1 MNLATSKDTDQIISI
16 FQEAFIDN
24 PHICFLLG
32 KSRLREKIGI
42 MTSHVIYIAMKRQGL
57 YLSEDGEGV
66 LIVFEAD
73 KIPLT
78 FTEKCAQYWMVL
90 RCFNLRNLFAIARTE
105 KKVKALRQVQ
115 PGDLYVWFYA
125 VSDKGLGG
133 KTARELLQD
142 LFDLAQAKNAA
153 ILAETSIARNM
164 VIYKRYGFDTYNQQQ
179 FESFPVFYMRRPP
192 VQKD

>member
-1 MNLATSKDTDQIISI
+1 MILATSKDTERIISI

-32 KSRLREKIGI
+32 KSRIREKIAI
-42 MTSHVIYIAMKRQGL
+42 MTSHVIDIAMKRQGL
-57 YLSEDGEGV
+57 YLSEDGEGI

-73 KIPLT
+73 KLPLS
-78 FTEKCAQYWMVL
+78 FTEKCAQYLMVL
-90 RCFNLRNLFAIARTE
+90 RCFNLRNLFAIANTE

-133 KTARELLQD
+133 KTARELLHN
-142 LFDLAQAKNAA
+142 LFDLAHEKNAA

-164 VIYKRYGFDTYNQQQ
+164 VIYKRYGFEVYNQKQ
-179 FESFPVFYMRRPP
+179 FDQFPVFYMRRPP

>member
-1 MNLATSKDTDQIISI
+1 
-16 FQEAFIDN
+16 
-24 PHICFLLG
+24 
-32 KSRLREKIGI
+32 
-42 MTSHVIYIAMKRQGL
+42 
-57 YLSEDGEGV
+57 
-66 LIVFEAD
+66 
-73 KIPLT
+73 
-78 FTEKCAQYWMVL
+78 MVL
-90 RCFNLRNLFAIARTE
+90 RCFNLSNLFAIARTE
-105 KKVKALRQVQ
+105 KKVKVLRQVQ
-115 PGDLYVWFYA
+115 SGDLYVWFYA

>member
-1 MNLATSKDTDQIISI
+1 MKLATSKDTDRIISI

-32 KSRLREKIGI
+32 NSRLPEKIAI
-42 MTSHVIYIAMKRQGL
+42 MTSYVIDISMKRQGL

-66 LIVFEAD
+66 LIAFEAEQL
-73 KIPLT
+73 PLS

-105 KKVKALRQVQ
+105 KKVKVLRQSQ

-125 VSDKGLGG
+125 VSNKGLGG
-133 KTARELLQD
+133 KTARELLHS

-164 VIYKRYGFDTYNQQQ
+164 VIYKRYGFETYDQQQ
-179 FESFPVFYMRRPP
+179 FESFPVFYMRRPA

>member
-1 MNLATSKDTDQIISI
+1 MNLATSTDTDRIISI

-42 MTSHVIYIAMKRQGL
+42 MTSHVIDIAMKRQGL

-73 KIPLT
+73 RLPLT
-78 FTEKCAQYWMVL
+78 FTEKCAQYLMVL

-164 VIYKRYGFDTYNQQQ
+164 VIYKRYGFENYDQQQ
-179 FESFPVFYMRRPP
+179 FESFPVFYMRRPA

>member
-1 MNLATSKDTDQIISI
+1 MRAIFNGFALFQLAQ
-16 FQEAFIDN
+16 
-24 PHICFLLG
+24 PIC
-32 KSRLREKIGI
+32 
-42 MTSHVIYIAMKRQGL
+42 
-57 YLSEDGEGV
+57 D
-66 LIVFEAD
+66 
-73 KIPLT
+73 
-78 FTEKCAQYWMVL
+78 CAH
-90 RCFNLRNLFAIARTE
+90 R

-164 VIYKRYGFDTYNQQQ
+164 VIYKRYGFENYDQQQ
-179 FESFPVFYMRRPP
+179 FESFPVFYMRRPA

>member
-164 VIYKRYGFDTYNQQQ
+164 VIYKRYGFETYNQQQ

>member
-1 MNLATSKDTDQIISI
+1 MILATSKDTERIISI

-24 PHICFLLG
+24 PHICYLLG
-32 KSRLREKIGI
+32 KSRLPEKIGI
-42 MTSHVIYIAMKRQGL
+42 MTSHVIDIAMKRQGL

-73 KIPLT
+73 KLPLS

-125 VSDKGLGG
+125 VSNKGLGS
-133 KTARELLQD
+133 KTARELLHN
-142 LFDLAQAKNAA
+142 LFELAQAKNAA

-164 VIYKRYGFDTYNQQQ
+164 VIYKRYGFETYNQQQ

>member
-1 MNLATSKDTDQIISI
+1 MKLATSKDTDRIVSI

-24 PHICFLLG
+24 PHVCFLLG
-32 KSRLREKIGI
+32 KSRLRQKIAI
-42 MTSHVIYIAMKRQGL
+42 MTSHVIDISMKRQGL

-66 LIVFEAD
+66 LIAFEAAQL
-73 KIPLT
+73 PLS

-105 KKVKALRQVQ
+105 KKVKALRVVQ
-115 PGDLYVWFYA
+115 PDDLYVWFYA

-142 LFDLAQAKNAA
+142 LFDLAQAKNSA

-164 VIYKRYGFDTYNQQQ
+164 VIYKRYGFETYDQQQ
-179 FESFPVFYMRRPP
+179 FESFPVFYMRRPA

>member
-1 MNLATSKDTDQIISI
+1 MNLATSKDIDRIISI

-32 KSRLREKIGI
+32 KSRLREKIAI
-42 MTSHVIYIAMKRQGL
+42 MTSHVIDIAMKRQGL

-66 LIVFEAD
+66 LIVFEAAQL
-73 KIPLT
+73 PLN
-78 FTEKCAQYWMVL
+78 FSEKCAQYWMVL

-105 KKVKALRQVQ
+105 KNVKALRQAQ

-125 VSDKGLGG
+125 VSNKGLGG

-164 VIYKRYGFDTYNQQQ
+164 VIYKRYGFETYNQQQ
-179 FESFPVFYMRRPP
+179 FESFPVFYMCRPAA
-192 VQKD
+192 QKD

>member
-1 MNLATSKDTDQIISI
+1 MNLANSTDSDRIISI

-42 MTSHVIYIAMKRQGL
+42 MTSHVIDIAMKRQGL

-73 KIPLT
+73 KLPLT
-78 FTEKCAQYWMVL
+78 FTEKCAQYLMVL

-164 VIYKRYGFDTYNQQQ
+164 VIYKRYGFENYDQQQ
-179 FESFPVFYMRRPP
+179 FESFPVFYMRRPA

>member
-1 MNLATSKDTDQIISI
+1 MNLATSKDTERIISI

-42 MTSHVIYIAMKRQGL
+42 MTSHVIDIAMKRQGL

-66 LIVFEAD
+66 LIAFEAD
-73 KIPLT
+73 KLPLT
-78 FTEKCAQYWMVL
+78 FTEKCAQYLMVL
-90 RCFNLRNLFAIARTE
+90 RCFNLSNLFAIARTE

-115 PGDLYVWFYA
+115 SGDLYVWFYA

-164 VIYKRYGFDTYNQQQ
+164 VIYKRYGFETYNQQQ

>member
-1 MNLATSKDTDQIISI
+1 MNLANSTDSDRIISI

-42 MTSHVIYIAMKRQGL
+42 MTSHVIDIAMKRQGL

-73 KIPLT
+73 KLPLT
-78 FTEKCAQYWMVL
+78 FTEKCAQYLMVL

-164 VIYKRYGFDTYNQQQ
+164 VIYKRYGFENYDQRQ
-179 FESFPVFYMRRPP
+179 FESFPVFYMRRPA

>member
-1 MNLATSKDTDQIISI
+1 MNLATSKDTDRIISI

-42 MTSHVIYIAMKRQGL
+42 MTSHVIDIAMKRQGL

-73 KIPLT
+73 KLPLT
-78 FTEKCAQYWMVL
+78 FTEKCAQYLMVL
-90 RCFNLRNLFAIARTE
+90 RCFNLSNLFAIARTE
-105 KKVKALRQVQ
+105 KNVKALRQVQ

-133 KTARELLQD
+133 KSARELLQD

-164 VIYKRYGFDTYNQQQ
+164 VIYKRYGFETYNQQQ

>member
-1 MNLATSKDTDQIISI
+1 MNRATSKDTDRIISI

-32 KSRLREKIGI
+32 KSRLRQKIAI
-42 MTSHVIYIAMKRQGL
+42 MTSFVINISTKRQGL

-66 LIVFEAD
+66 LIVFEAAQL
-73 KIPLT
+73 PLS
-78 FTEKCAQYWMVL
+78 FKEKCAQYWMVL

-133 KTARELLQD
+133 RTARELLQD
-142 LFDLAQAKNAA
+142 LFDLAQERNAA
-153 ILAETSIARNM
+153 ILAETSISRNM
-164 VIYKRYGFDTYNQQQ
+164 VIYKRYGFEAYSQQQ
-179 FESFPVFYMRRPP
+179 FDSFPVFFMRRPA

>member
-1 MNLATSKDTDQIISI
+1 MNLANSTDSDRIISI

-42 MTSHVIYIAMKRQGL
+42 MTSHVIDIAMKRQGL

-73 KIPLT
+73 KLPLT
-78 FTEKCAQYWMVL
+78 FTEKCAQYLMVL

-164 VIYKRYGFDTYNQQQ
+164 VIYKRYGFETYDQQQ
-179 FESFPVFYMRRPP
+179 FESFPVFYMRRPA